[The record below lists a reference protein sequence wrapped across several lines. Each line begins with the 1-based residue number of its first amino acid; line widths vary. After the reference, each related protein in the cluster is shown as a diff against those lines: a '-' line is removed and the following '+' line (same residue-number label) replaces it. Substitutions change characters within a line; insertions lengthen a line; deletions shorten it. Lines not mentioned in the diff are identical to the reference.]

1 MSEPDTS
8 VQNES
13 TPEDLLD
20 ESTVGAYL
28 VSRGLFSDA
37 AANVTKLAGGV
48 SNMVLAAER
57 GGQSFV
63 VKQSLARLAVAD
75 EWLAP
80 TDRVITEAETM
91 VLLAGITPDNIPT
104 VYDQDAERHAIT
116 LQLAPADWADW
127 KTYLMAGQ
135 VQPAVAGALGGILA
149 NWHRETFLA
158 ADLGQRLEDYTAF
171 ELLRVDPYYRTVAS
185 RAPEVAEAMNAL
197 IERMASRRVCLV
209 HGDFSPKNILVA
221 PGSAQTSGPEDQA
234 DVTLWGIDF
243 EVAHRGD
250 PAFDVAFMCTHL
262 LLKSLALPSASHA
275 FDNCLRAF
283 TAAYCALVTSGEAS
297 GAASGGG
304 VSNLAPLQP
313 DWAYIGQHIGAL
325 LLARVKGKSPVG
337 YLDASAEQAAWR
349 MGVRLLSTPL
359 SAIEELFIRR
369 NESRS

>member
-13 TPEDLLD
+13 TLEDLLD

-28 VSRGLFSDA
+28 VSRGLLPDA
-37 AANVTKLAGGV
+37 TANVTKLAGGV
-48 SNMVLAAER
+48 SNVVLAAER
-57 GGQSFV
+57 SGQRFL

-75 EWLAP
+75 EWFAP

-91 VLLAGITPDNIPT
+91 ELLAGITPDNVPA

-116 LQLAPADWADW
+116 LQVAPADWADW

-149 NWHRETFLA
+149 NWHRETLLA
-158 ADLGQRLEDYTAF
+158 ADFSQRLEDHAAF

-185 RAPEVAEAMNAL
+185 RAPDVAETMNAL
-197 IERMASRRVCLV
+197 IERMASRRMCLV
-209 HGDFSPKNILVA
+209 HGDFSPKNILLA
-221 PGSAQTSGPEDQA
+221 PHSAQTSGPEDQA
-234 DVTLWGIDF
+234 DVTLWVIDF
-243 EVAHRGD
+243 EAAHRGD

-283 TAAYCALVTSGEAS
+283 AAAYSARVTSGEAS
-297 GAASGGG
+297 GEAASGG
-304 VSNLAPLQP
+304 VSQLGPLQP
-313 DWAYIGQHIGAL
+313 DWAYISQHIGAL

-349 MGVRLLSTPL
+349 LGVRLLGTRLST
-359 SAIEELFIRR
+359 IEELFIRR